1 MQKRFWLPAIV
12 TAVMV
17 TMGTGCGDECVDQF
31 DCRSDNGQ
39 PAEGKQWTCN
49 SGTCEQ
55 RDITQGSDA
64 GTEEDAGTEPEPDA
78 GEGDAGTDPD
88 AGTEGC
94 TSNATCA
101 LTETCNTTTSACE
114 DSGFVT
120 PVATT
125 STQIQAVRDAAD
137 GELDPAL
144 PIEGAFVTF
153 IKPAVT
159 GSIEPPGFFVQAE
172 AQGPAL
178 FVSDEDALGD
188 VAVGDRVSF
197 SVSSKATTDGLRSAV
212 TVTGTTV
219 ISQGHP
225 VQSQSTATPAGLA
238 VNRSA
243 DTSATLV
250 DGLDS
255 VDSELTYLTGTIAA
269 GSSGIGAG
277 YSGFQITTEGVTA
290 GAANFRLRVPA
301 TLATELDIT
310 QGCTF
315 TLNAGPIWRF
325 AANAQPS
332 AFTAS
337 DLTLSNCA
345 APTFA
350 SASATSLTE
359 VVLNFSRSISAAS
372 ITNAQEQ
379 FTLTEGLTVS
389 AFRVEGKQVFLTT
402 SEQAPGTS
410 YSVTVA
416 NTVTDLAGGSVA
428 SEASTQTFRGYRAP
442 AVLQLTEVQPNGGTG
457 ANPKDLVELKVLTA
471 GTTSGLILAQDSATA
486 GNNGPLAN
494 FPDVDVAA
502 GDIIVVHLNVAQDF
516 PVETLAKDEHPQ
528 SANSTHFDTAWDFK
542 GNGAN
547 AITYSSRIILVQDAT
562 GNIQDAV
569 PFRTTSTPPGAFP
582 GYLQAIQAAGHW
594 LPADCEGAPCT
605 NTSTP
610 SAGDVSAVW
619 AGIPS
624 GADTTSNSVRRIS
637 TDDTNTLTDWAVGA
651 PSWGMP
657 NL

>member
-1 MQKRFWLPAIV
+1 MQTRFWLPAIV

-31 DCRSDNGQ
+31 DCRSDKGQ
-39 PAEGKQWTCN
+39 PADGKQWTCN

-55 RDITQGSDA
+55 RDIAQGSDA
-64 GTEEDAGTEPEPDA
+64 GTEGDAGTEPDA

-101 LTETCNTTTSACE
+101 LTETCNTTTSTCE

-137 GELDPAL
+137 GALDPAL

-159 GSIEPPGFFVQAE
+159 GSSELPGFFVQAE

-178 FVSDEDALGD
+178 FVSDATALAA
-188 VAVGDRVSF
+188 VVVGDRVSF

-243 DTSATLV
+243 DTTATLV
-250 DGLDS
+250 DGLDA
-255 VDSELTYLTGTIAA
+255 VDSELTYLTGTIATD
-269 GSSGIGAG
+269 SSGIGAG

-359 VVLNFSRSISAAS
+359 VVLNFSRNISTAS

-402 SEQAPGTS
+402 SEQAPGAS

-428 SEASTQTFRGYRAP
+428 SEASTQTFRGFRTA
-442 AVLQLTEVQPNGGTG
+442 AVLRISEVQPNM
-457 ANPKDLVELKVLTA
+457 ASAEDLVELEVITG
-471 GTTSGLILAQDSATA
+471 GTTAGLILQQDVNSDLELAQ
-486 GNNGPLAN
+486 L
-494 FPDVDVAA
+494 PDVTVAT
-502 GDIIVVHLNVAQDF
+502 GDIIVVHLNPDDT
-516 PVETLAKDEHPQ
+516 VENPFRSETQSKDEIPQ
-528 SANSTHFDTAWDFK
+528 SAEPTRYDTAWDFR
-542 GNGAN
+542 GTDDH
-547 AITYSSRIILVQDAT
+547 AITFSSRILLVKDAAGT
-562 GNIQDAV
+562 IQDAV
-569 PFRTTSTPPGAFP
+569 PFARTTGTPPAAFI
-582 GYLQAIQAAGHW
+582 GNIQAIQAAGHW
-594 LPADCEGAPCT
+594 LPADCGGAPCT
-605 NTSTP
+605 TTSNPTAAAVAADWTGIP
-610 SAGDVSAVW
+610 ASAGSVTRA
-619 AGIPS
+619 
-624 GADTTSNSVRRIS
+624 SNSVRRIS
-637 TDDTNTLTDWAVGA
+637 ATDTNTKDDWAVGA
-651 PSWGMP
+651 PSWGLP

>member
-1 MQKRFWLPAIV
+1 MQTRFWLPAIV

-31 DCRSDNGQ
+31 DCRSDKGQ

-64 GTEEDAGTEPEPDA
+64 GTEEDAGTEPDA

-137 GELDPAL
+137 GALDPAL

-159 GSIEPPGFFVQAE
+159 GSSELPGFFVQAE

-178 FVSDEDALGD
+178 FVSDEAALAA
-188 VAVGDRVSF
+188 VVVGDRVSF

-250 DGLDS
+250 DGLDA
-255 VDSELTYLTGTIAA
+255 VDSELTYLTGTIAT

-277 YSGFQITTEGVTA
+277 YSGFQITTEGFTA

-359 VVLNFSRSISAAS
+359 VVLNFSRNISTAS

-402 SEQAPGTS
+402 SEQAPGAS

-428 SEASTQTFRGYRAP
+428 PEASTQTFRGYRAP
-442 AVLQLTEVQPNGGTG
+442 AVLRLTEVQPN
-457 ANPKDLVELKVLTA
+457 AASARDLVELQVLTA
-471 GTTSGLILAQDSATA
+471 GTTSGLILVQDNATV
-486 GNNGPLAN
+486 NNGLLAN
-494 FPDVDVAA
+494 FPDVDVAV
-502 GDIIVVHLNVAQDF
+502 GDIIVVHLN
-516 PVETLAKDEHPQ
+516 PVDTQANPFRAETLAKDEHPQ
-528 SANSTHFDTAWDFK
+528 SANSTHFDTAWDFR
-542 GNGAN
+542 GNAAF
-547 AITYSSRIILVQDAT
+547 AITYSSRIILVQDAA

-569 PFRTTSTPPGAFP
+569 PFRTTGTPPGAFP
-582 GYLQAIQAAGHW
+582 GHLQAIQAAGHW

-624 GADTTSNSVRRIS
+624 NADTTSNSVRRIS
-637 TDDTNTLTDWAVGA
+637 TDDTNTLADWAVGA

-657 NL
+657 NQ

>member
-1 MQKRFWLPAIV
+1 MQKRFWLPAVV

-17 TMGTGCGDECVDQF
+17 TMGTGCGDECVDLY
-31 DCRSDNGQ
+31 DCRTDKGP
-39 PAEGKQWTCN
+39 PAAGKQWTCN

-55 RDITQGSDA
+55 RDITQGPDA
-64 GTEEDAGTEPEPDA
+64 GTEEDAGTNPEPDA
-78 GEGDAGTDPD
+78 GEGDAGTEPD

-94 TSNATCA
+94 TSNATCG
-101 LTETCNTTTSACE
+101 LTETCNTTTSTCE

-137 GELDPAL
+137 GTLDPAL

-159 GSIEPPGFFVQAE
+159 GSSELPGFFVQAE

-178 FVSDEDALGD
+178 FVSDATALAA

-197 SVSSKATTDGLRSAV
+197 SVSSKATDGGLRSASA
-212 TVTGTTV
+212 VTGTTV

-225 VQSQSTATPAGLA
+225 VQTQSTATPAGLA

-243 DTSATLV
+243 DTSDTLV
-250 DGLDS
+250 TGLDS
-255 VDSELTYLTGTIAA
+255 VESELTYLTGTIAA
-269 GSSGIGAG
+269 AGSGIGAG
-277 YSGFQITTEGVTA
+277 YTGFQITTAGVTA

-325 AANAQPS
+325 DANAQPS

-337 DLTLSNCA
+337 ELTLSGCA
-345 APTFA
+345 APTFE

-359 VVLNFSRSISAAS
+359 LVLSFSRNISAAS
-372 ITNAQEQ
+372 ITNAPEQ
-379 FTLTEGLTVS
+379 FTLTESLTVS

-402 SEQAPGTS
+402 SEQTPGTN

-416 NTVTDLAGGSVA
+416 NTVTDLAGGVVA
-428 SEASTQTFRGYRAP
+428 AEGSTQAFRGFRTP
-442 AVLQLTEVQPNGGTG
+442 AVLRLTEVQPN
-457 ANPKDLVELKVLTA
+457 AASHQDLVELQVITA
-471 GTTSGLILAQDSATA
+471 GTTNNITVEMDVTTARLLAR
-486 GNNGPLAN
+486 L
-494 FPDVDVAA
+494 PDVDVAA
-502 GDIIVVHLNVAQDF
+502 GDIIVVHINAPATVMAETTSKDQF
-516 PVETLAKDEHPQ
+516 PT
-528 SANSTHFDTAWDFK
+528 STAAGNYNTAWDFVGESK
-542 GNGAN
+542 GTDS
-547 AITYSSRIILVQDAT
+547 AITYSSRVILVKDAA
-562 GNIQDAV
+562 GAIQDAV
-569 PFRTTSTPPGAFP
+569 PFRAAGTPPGAFP
-582 GYLQAIQAAGHW
+582 GNLQAMQAAGQW
-594 LPADCEGAPCT
+594 SPVDCNGAPCT

-610 SAGDVSAVW
+610 SAGDVSASW
-619 AGIPS
+619 AGIPNN
-624 GADTTSNSVRRIS
+624 ADATSNSVRRIS
-637 TDDTNTLTDWAVGA
+637 ATDTNMKEDWAVGA
-651 PSWGMP
+651 PSWGLP
-657 NL
+657 NF

>member
-55 RDITQGSDA
+55 RDITQGTDA

-101 LTETCNTTTSACE
+101 LTETCNTTTSTCE

-137 GELDPAL
+137 GALDPAL

-159 GSIEPPGFFVQAE
+159 GSSELPGFFVQAE

-178 FVSDEDALGD
+178 FVSDATALAA

-197 SVSSKATTDGLRSAV
+197 SVSSKATAAGLRTADA
-212 TVTGTTV
+212 VTGTTV

-255 VDSELTYLTGTIAA
+255 VDSELTYLTGTIAT

-301 TLATELDIT
+301 TLATELDIV

-325 AANAQPS
+325 DGNAQPS

-345 APTFA
+345 APEFA

-359 VVLNFSRSISAAS
+359 VVLNFSRNISAAS

-402 SEQAPGTS
+402 SEQTPGTS

-442 AVLQLTEVQPNGGTG
+442 AVLRLTEIQPNAGS
-457 ANPKDLVELKVLTA
+457 NQDLVELQVITA
-471 GTTSGLILAQDSATA
+471 GTTSNITVEMDVTAARLLAT
-486 GNNGPLAN
+486 L
-494 FPDVDVAA
+494 PDVEVAV
-502 GDIIVVHLNVAQDF
+502 GDFIVVHINAPATVSAETTSKDQFPTSVA
-516 PVETLAKDEHPQ
+516 
-528 SANSTHFDTAWDFK
+528 SGNYDTAWDFVGESK
-542 GNGAN
+542 GAESG
-547 AITYSSRIILVQDAT
+547 ITYSSRVVLVKDAA

-569 PFRTTSTPPGAFP
+569 PFRTTGTPPGAFP
-582 GYLQAIQAAGHW
+582 GNLQAIQAAGQW

-624 GADTTSNSVRRIS
+624 NADTTTNSVRRIS

-651 PSWGMP
+651 PSWGLP

>member
-1 MQKRFWLPAIV
+1 MQKRFWLPAVV

-31 DCRSDNGQ
+31 DCRSDKGQ
-39 PAEGKQWTCN
+39 PAPGKQWTCN

-55 RDITQGSDA
+55 RDLNQGTDA
-64 GTEEDAGTEPEPDA
+64 GTDAGTEPDA
-78 GEGDAGTDPD
+78 GEDDAGTTDPD

-94 TSNATCA
+94 TSNATCG
-101 LTETCNTTTSACE
+101 LTETCDTTTSTCE
-114 DSGFVT
+114 DSGFAT

-137 GELDPAL
+137 GALDPAL

-159 GSIEPPGFFVQAE
+159 GSTEPTGFFVQAE

-178 FVSDEDALGD
+178 FVSDATALAA
-188 VAVGDRVSF
+188 VTVGDRVSF
-197 SVSSKATTDGLRSAV
+197 SVSSKATTSGLRSAT

-225 VQSQSTATPAGLA
+225 VRNLSTATPAGLA

-243 DTSATLV
+243 DTSETLV
-250 DGLDS
+250 TGLDS
-255 VDSELTYLTGTIAA
+255 VESELTYLTGTIATA
-269 GSSGIGAG
+269 ASGIGAG

-290 GAANFRLRVPA
+290 GAATFRLRVPA

-325 AANAQPS
+325 DGNAQPS

-337 DLTLSNCA
+337 ELTLSGCA
-345 APTFA
+345 APTFD
-350 SASATSLTE
+350 SAAATSLTE
-359 VVLNFSRSISAAS
+359 ITLNFSRNISAAS
-372 ITNAQEQ
+372 ITNEQEQ
-379 FTLTEGLTVS
+379 FTLTEGLTIS
-389 AFRVEGKQVFLTT
+389 AFRAEGKRVFLTT
-402 SEQAPGTS
+402 SEQTPGAS

-416 NTVTDLAGGSVA
+416 DTVKDLAGGSVA
-428 SEASTQTFRGYRAP
+428 SGASTQTFRGYRTP
-442 AVLQLTEVQPNGGTG
+442 AVLQLTEVQPNGGTST
-457 ANPKDLVELKVLTA
+457 NPKDMVELQVLTA
-471 GTTSGLILAQDSATA
+471 GTTSGLILVHDSATA
-486 GNNGPLAN
+486 INGQLAN
-494 FPDVDVAA
+494 FPDVEVAV
-502 GDIIVVHLNVAQDF
+502 GDIIVVHLNVAADF
-516 PVETLAKDEHPQ
+516 PVETQAKNEHPQ

-547 AITYSSRIILVQDAT
+547 SITYSSRVILVQDAA

-569 PFRTTSTPPGAFP
+569 PFRSSGAPPGVFP
-582 GYLQAIQAAGHW
+582 GYLQAIQAAGQW
-594 LPADCEGAPCT
+594 SPVDCNGAPCT

-610 SAGDVSAVW
+610 SASDVSATW
-619 AGIPS
+619 TGIPNNS
-624 GADTTSNSVRRIS
+624 NTTSNSVRRVS
-637 TDDTNTLTDWAVGA
+637 ATDTNTQADWAVGA
-651 PSWGMP
+651 PSWGLP
-657 NL
+657 NF

>member
-1 MQKRFWLPAIV
+1 MQRRFWLPAVV

-17 TMGTGCGDECVDQF
+17 TMGTGCGDECVDLY
-31 DCRSDNGQ
+31 DCRTDKGP
-39 PAEGKQWTCN
+39 PAAGKQWTCN

-55 RDITQGSDA
+55 RDITQSPDA
-64 GTEEDAGTEPEPDA
+64 GTEEDAGTEPDA
-78 GEGDAGTDPD
+78 GEGDAGTEED

-94 TSNATCA
+94 TSNATCG
-101 LTETCNTTTSACE
+101 LTGTCNTTTSTCE
-114 DSGFVT
+114 DSGFAT

-137 GELDPAL
+137 GALDPAL

-159 GSIEPPGFFVQAE
+159 GSNELPGFFVQAE

-178 FVSDEDALGD
+178 FVSDATALAA

-197 SVSSKATTDGLRSAV
+197 SVSSKATTGGLRSAA

-225 VQSQSTATPAGLA
+225 VQTQSTATPAGLA

-243 DTSATLV
+243 DTADTLV
-250 DGLDS
+250 AGLDS
-255 VDSELTYLTGTIAA
+255 VESELTYLTGTIAA
-269 GSSGIGAG
+269 AGSGIGAG
-277 YSGFQITTEGVTA
+277 FTGFQITTAGVTA

-301 TLATELDIT
+301 ALATDLDII

-325 AANAQPS
+325 DANAQPS

-337 DLTLSNCA
+337 DLTLSGCA
-345 APTFA
+345 APTFK

-359 VVLNFSRSISAAS
+359 LVLSFSRSISAAS
-372 ITNAQEQ
+372 ITNAPEQ
-379 FTLTEGLTVS
+379 FTLTEGLTIS
-389 AFRVEGKQVFLTT
+389 DFRVEGQRVVLTT
-402 SEQAPGTS
+402 SEQTPGTT

-416 NTVTDLAGGSVA
+416 NTVTDVAGGSVA
-428 SEASTQTFRGYRAP
+428 SEASTQTFRGYRTP
-442 AVLQLTEVQPNGGTG
+442 AVLQLTEVQPNGGTSQ
-457 ANPKDLVELKVLTA
+457 NPKDLVELQVLTA
-471 GTTSGLILAQDSATA
+471 GTTSGLILVQDSVTATP
-486 GNNGPLAN
+486 GTLAS
-494 FPDVDVAA
+494 FPDVDVAV
-502 GDIIVVHLNVAQDF
+502 GDIIVVHLNAAADF
-516 PVETLAKDEHPQ
+516 PVETQAKNEHPQ

-547 AITYSSRIILVQDAT
+547 SITYSSRIILVQDAA
-562 GNIQDAV
+562 GDIQDAV
-569 PFRTTSTPPGAFP
+569 PFRSTGTPPGAFP
-582 GYLQAIQAAGHW
+582 GHLQAIQAAGKW
-594 LPADCEGAPCT
+594 LPVNCEGAPCT

-610 SAGDVSAVW
+610 SAGDVSASW
-619 AGIPS
+619 AGIPNNA
-624 GADTTSNSVRRIS
+624 GPTSNSVRRIS
-637 TDDTNTLTDWAVGA
+637 ATDTNMKEDWAVGA
-651 PSWGMP
+651 PSWGLP
-657 NL
+657 NF

>member
-1 MQKRFWLPAIV
+1 MQRRFWLPAVV

-31 DCRSDNGQ
+31 DCRTDKGT
-39 PAEGKQWTCN
+39 PAAGKQWTCN

-55 RDITQGSDA
+55 RDITQGPDA
-64 GTEEDAGTEPEPDA
+64 GIEEDAGTEPDA
-78 GEGDAGTDPD
+78 GEGDAGT
-88 AGTEGC
+88 GTEGC
-94 TSNATCA
+94 TSNATCG
-101 LTETCNTTTSACE
+101 LTETCNTTTSTCE
-114 DSGFVT
+114 DSGFAT

-137 GELDPAL
+137 GALDPAL

-159 GSIEPPGFFVQAE
+159 GSNEVPGFFVQAE

-178 FVSDEDALGD
+178 FVSDATALAA

-197 SVSSKATTDGLRSAV
+197 SVSSKATTGGLRSAA

-225 VQSQSTATPAGLA
+225 VQTQSTATPAGLA

-243 DTSATLV
+243 DTTDTLV
-250 DGLDS
+250 TGLDS
-255 VDSELTYLTGTIAA
+255 VESELTYLTGTIAA
-269 GSSGIGAG
+269 NSSGIGAG
-277 YSGFQITTEGVTA
+277 FSGFQITTEGVTTA
-290 GAANFRLRVPA
+290 AANFRLRVPA

-325 AANAQPS
+325 DGNAQPS

-337 DLTLSNCA
+337 ELTLSGCA

-359 VVLNFSRSISAAS
+359 VVLSFSRNISAAS
-372 ITNAQEQ
+372 INNAPEQ
-379 FTLTEGLTVS
+379 FTLTEGLTIS
-389 AFRVEGKQVFLTT
+389 GFRVEGKRVVLTT
-402 SEQAPGTS
+402 SEQTPGTT

-428 SEASTQTFRGYRAP
+428 PEASTQTFRGYRAP
-442 AVLQLTEVQPNGGTG
+442 AVLQLTEVQPNGGTSQ
-457 ANPKDLVELKVLTA
+457 NPKDLVELQVITA

-494 FPDVDVAA
+494 FPDVDVAV
-502 GDIIVVHLNVAQDF
+502 GDIIVVHLNVAQNF
-516 PVETLAKDEHPQ
+516 PVETQAKNEHPQ

-542 GNGAN
+542 GNDAN
-547 AITYSSRIILVQDAT
+547 SITYSSRIILVQDAAGT
-562 GNIQDAV
+562 IQDAV
-569 PFRTTSTPPGAFP
+569 PFRSSSTPPNAFP
-582 GYLQAIQAAGHW
+582 GYLQAIQAAGQW
-594 LPADCEGAPCT
+594 SPVDCNGAPCT
-605 NTSTP
+605 NTSSP
-610 SAGDVSAVW
+610 SAGDVSASW
-619 AGIPS
+619 ANLPNN
-624 GADTTSNSVRRIS
+624 ADTTSNSVRRIS
-637 TDDTNTLTDWAVGA
+637 ATDTNTKEDWAVGA
-651 PSWGMP
+651 PSWGVP

>member
-1 MQKRFWLPAIV
+1 MQRRFWLPAVV

-17 TMGTGCGDECVDQF
+17 TMGTGCGDECVDLY
-31 DCRSDNGQ
+31 DCRTDKGP
-39 PAEGKQWTCN
+39 PAAGKQWTCN

-55 RDITQGSDA
+55 RDITQGPDA
-64 GTEEDAGTEPEPDA
+64 GTEEDAGTEPDA

-94 TSNATCA
+94 TSNATCG
-101 LTETCNTTTSACE
+101 LTETCNTTTSTCE

-137 GELDPAL
+137 GALDPAL

-159 GSIEPPGFFVQAE
+159 GSSELPGFFVQAE

-178 FVSDEDALGD
+178 FVSDATALAA

-197 SVSSKATTDGLRSAV
+197 SVSSKATTGGLRSAA

-225 VQSQSTATPAGLA
+225 VQTQSTATPAGLA

-243 DTSATLV
+243 DTSDTLV
-250 DGLDS
+250 TGLDS
-255 VDSELTYLTGTIAA
+255 VESELTYLTGTIAA
-269 GSSGIGAG
+269 AGSGIGAG
-277 YSGFQITTEGVTA
+277 YTGFQITTEGVTA

-325 AANAQPS
+325 DANAQPS

-337 DLTLSNCA
+337 ELTLSGCTAPAFESA
-345 APTFA
+345 A
-350 SASATSLTE
+350 ATSLTE
-359 VVLNFSRSISAAS
+359 LVLNFSRNISAAS

-379 FTLTEGLTVS
+379 FTFTEGLTVS
-389 AFRVEGKQVFLTT
+389 SARVEGKQVFLTT
-402 SEQAPGTS
+402 SEQTPGTN

-416 NTVTDLAGGSVA
+416 NTVTDLAGGVVA
-428 SEASTQTFRGYRAP
+428 AEGSTQAFRGFRTA
-442 AVLQLTEVQPNGGTG
+442 AVLRISEVQPNM
-457 ANPKDLVELKVLTA
+457 ADARDLVELEVVTGGTTA
-471 GTTSGLILAQDSATA
+471 GIILQQDVNSSLVLAEFADVTVAT
-486 GNNGPLAN
+486 
-494 FPDVDVAA
+494 
-502 GDIIVVHLNVAQDF
+502 GDIIVVHLNPAAGF
-516 PVETLAKDEHPQ
+516 IAETQAKNEVPQ
-528 SANSTHFDTAWDFK
+528 STASTHYDTAWDFRGK
-542 GNGAN
+542 DAN
-547 AITYSSRIILVQDAT
+547 AITFSSRILLVKDVA

-569 PFRTTSTPPGAFP
+569 PFARTTGTPPAAFI
-582 GYLQAIQAAGHW
+582 GNIQAVQAAGHW
-594 LPADCEGAPCT
+594 LPADCGGAPCT
-605 NTSTP
+605 TTSTP
-610 SAGDVSAVW
+610 TAAAVAADWTAIPASAGSVTR
-619 AGIPS
+619 
-624 GADTTSNSVRRIS
+624 TTNTIRRIS
-637 TDDTNTLTDWAVGA
+637 ATDTNMKEDWAVGA
-651 PSWGMP
+651 PSWGVP